1 MSQNPT
7 VSVIIPAYNVAPYI
21 GETLDS
27 LFAQSFRDF
36 EAIVINDGSTDE
48 TEDKLA
54 PFRDRIVYIKQKNCG
69 PQGARNAGL
78 RSARGHYIA
87 LLDGDDIWL
96 PGFLETLVGLL
107 EADRTAS
114 VAYPNAFFYGSP
126 NFAGKL
132 YQDVFPVSQ
141 PVTFER
147 VLKRECCIFSSL
159 LFRRA
164 VIEDVGMYDESLEG
178 QGSEDFDLY
187 LRILQGG
194 HRFIFTTEP
203 LVKYRWRHD
212 SLSNNGTG
220 IYRCAISVYEKFYA
234 DERTTPDQRQWIKSY
249 LFDLH
254 AELNLARFKDLMK
267 GRKYEEAGTQLA
279 LANQHYRSLRLTL
292 IRGALQIMPGLVRQW
307 VIR

>member
-54 PFRDRIVYIKQKNCG
+54 PFLDRIVYIKQKHSG
-69 PQGARNAGL
+69 LQRTRNAGL
-78 RSARGHYIA
+78 RAARGRYIG

-96 PGFLETLVGLL
+96 PGFLETLIGLL
-107 EADRTAS
+107 EADSTAN
-114 VAYPNAFFYGSP
+114 VVFPNAIFYGSP
-126 NFAGKL
+126 QYGGRF
-132 YQDVFPVSQ
+132 YQDIFPASQ

-159 LFRRA
+159 IFRRE
-164 VIEDVGMYDESLEG
+164 VIEDVGMYDENMG
-178 QGSEDFDLY
+178 PGSEDFDLC
-187 LRILQGG
+187 LRMLQGG

-212 SLSNNGTG
+212 SLSNNGIG
-220 IYRCAISVYEKFYA
+220 IYSSVISVYEKFYV
-234 DERTTPDQRQWIKSY
+234 DERTTPEQRQWIKSY

-254 AELNLARFKDLMK
+254 AELNLARFKELIK
-267 GRKYEEAGTQLA
+267 ARKYEEAGTQLA
-279 LANQHYRSLRLTL
+279 LANQHYRSLRLKL
-292 IRGALQIMPGLVRQW
+292 MQGALQIMPHLVRHW